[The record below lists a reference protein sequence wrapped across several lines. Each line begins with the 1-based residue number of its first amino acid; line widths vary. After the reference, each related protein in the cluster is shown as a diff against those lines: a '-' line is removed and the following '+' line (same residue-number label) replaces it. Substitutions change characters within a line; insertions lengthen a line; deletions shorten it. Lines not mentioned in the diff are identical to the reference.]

1 VAEAG
6 TASIGAQRFRRA
18 YETAF
23 EGHLRNPS
31 ERTLRRAYELGR
43 EAVVHGLTILEV
55 VGVHH
60 DVLAEHLTL
69 CSGIEEARVA
79 TRAAGDF
86 LLEVLS
92 AFEMVQRGFREA
104 RESAAVER
112 HHAHLLRRLSG
123 FLADASLVLAGSDS
137 LEELL
142 RLMTEQTRELLPAD
156 CAHAA
161 LLRRSRS
168 GVLEAASYRDDR
180 WRGPFERGDLTA
192 TFPLVSWAGSPE
204 RLSGDDLTGHAAFRW
219 LAAEDA
225 PLPRAWMAAPLT
237 ALDGRRLGALQ
248 VLAGGVDAFSDL
260 DEAVLLHLAQM
271 MSAAVERV
279 ERYVGG

>member
-1 VAEAG
+1 VAEAETTSLG
-6 TASIGAQRFRRA
+6 GQRFRRA
-18 YETAF
+18 YEAAF
-23 EGHLRNPS
+23 AHHLRHPS
-31 ERTLRRAYELGR
+31 EGSRRRAYELGR
-43 EAVVHGLTILEV
+43 EAVAQGLTMLEIV
-55 VGVHH
+55 VVHH
-60 DVLAEHLTL
+60 DALAEGLAALPGT
-69 CSGIEEARVA
+69 EDARRA
-79 TRAAGDF
+79 TRDAGDF
-86 LLEVLS
+86 LLETLS

-104 RESAAVER
+104 HESAAVQR

-142 RLMTEQTRELLPAD
+142 RLTTEQVRELLPAD

-161 LLRRSRS
+161 LLRSSRE
-168 GVLEAASYRDDR
+168 GVVEAASYSDER
-180 WRGPFERGDLTA
+180 WRAAVDRGHLTA
-192 TFPLVSWAGSPE
+192 TFPLVSWAGSPD
-204 RLSGDDLTGHAAFRW
+204 RLSGDDLTAHAAFRW

-225 PLPRAWMAAPLT
+225 PRPRAWMAAPLT

-271 MSAAVERV
+271 VSAAVERA
-279 ERYVGG
+279 ERYVGD